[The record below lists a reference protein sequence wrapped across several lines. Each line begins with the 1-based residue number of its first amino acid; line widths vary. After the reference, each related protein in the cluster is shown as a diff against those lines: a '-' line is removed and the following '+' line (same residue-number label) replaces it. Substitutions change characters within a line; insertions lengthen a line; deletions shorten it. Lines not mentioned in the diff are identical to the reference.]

1 MKPEVH
7 LWVLH
12 HGLWGNPDHLTYLTE
27 KITAKAADTGEAVEV
42 MNIAAN
48 TGTFSY
54 GGVDGCGAK
63 AVHLVCERLADTH
76 QPPVTHISFVGYSLG
91 GLILRYAIGVLYAH
105 GVFQLQD
112 DTEETF
118 PLIAASDLAFKRV
131 IPVNFVTFASP
142 HVGAVRE
149 TKSAFNSV
157 FHSVGSVI
165 IARSGAQMLLRDRS
179 SFEKRRIVNV
189 MADPDLPFWKGLKAF
204 KRRALYGN
212 LTNDFFVSHR
222 TSTLVDVTPRL
233 EPTQIKRLPQLHPEE
248 YPSLVRI
255 DELERANDIEIE
267 EDTDDKKQA
276 TSARF
281 RMAMIIFIPIGLTF
295 LTFRRLFWSLLQV
308 HEFSKV
314 VISKKTTALN
324 TNNLHNLGWLK
335 TWRDKNG
342 PSTTPTTPPIPD
354 DGTWEYAFQ
363 QLNQL
368 SWTRMHVR
376 SEFRAHATIIRRAE
390 TSKGNEDVVP
400 HYVDTVALFLKD
412 LK

>member
-27 KITAKAADTGEAVEV
+27 KITAKAADVGESVEV

-105 GVFQLQD
+105 GVFQLEGD
-112 DTEETF
+112 ENS
-118 PLIAASDLAFKRV
+118 PLITPTDLPFKQV

-149 TKSAFNSV
+149 TKSAFNTV

-189 MADPDLPFWKGLKAF
+189 MADPRLPFWKGLKAF

-233 EPTQIKRLPQLHPEE
+233 EPTQIKRLPQLHPET

-255 DELERANDIEIE
+255 DEIEGVNEIEIE
-267 EDTDDKKQA
+267 DDTDDKKQVP
-276 TSARF
+276 SARF

-314 VISKKTTALN
+314 VISKKPTPLN
-324 TNNLHNLGWLK
+324 TANLHDLTWLN

-342 PSTTPTTPPIPD
+342 PSSSSTSSTLIPD
-354 DGTWEYAFQ
+354 DGTWEYAFH

-368 SWTRMHVR
+368 TWTRMHVR